1 MNNTYRTNGTEITAQ
16 PAGFTSPVLIRRS
29 VTKSGQVR
37 FHYWGRALRWL
48 PLERRR
54 RDRGLRGSQVSRYN
68 RPMRQYQPPRL
79 VCRSCGQPVSAGQY
93 GGWEHVKRVGITDP
107 AWHRAEVAA

>member
-29 VTKSGQVR
+29 VTRSGQVR

-48 PLERRR
+48 PL
-54 RDRGLRGSQVSRYN
+54 
-68 RPMRQYQPPRL
+68 
-79 VCRSCGQPVSAGQY
+79 SA
-93 GGWEHVKRVGITDP
+93 D
-107 AWHRAEVAA
+107 VATAAYAQAK